1 MIKLDLPGY
10 SVEKRSAIDGSK
22 QHFPIVFAVVA
33 VGLTSQGQ
41 VMVTLCAWVEEAD
54 KLTVHPT
61 PTIVR
66 TPDA

>member
-10 SVEKRSAIDGSK
+10 SVEKRNAIDGSK
-22 QHFPIVFAVVA
+22 QHLPIVFAVVG
-33 VGLTSQGQ
+33 VGVNSHGQ
-41 VMVTLCAWVEEAD
+41 VMVTLCAWVDED
-54 KLTVHPT
+54 GKLTVHPT